1 MQVNALKLTDG
12 AGIAIVPRTGSLQDP
27 HAITA
32 LSTCFSP
39 RVFRCVRHQLRAD
52 FSFAEV
58 IEPKQFIP

>member
-12 AGIAIVPRTGSLQDP
+12 VGIAIVPRTGSLQDP
-27 HAITA
+27 HTTTA

-39 RVFRCVRHQLRAD
+39 RAFRCLRYQSRAD
-52 FSFAEV
+52 FIFAEV